1 MNPMVK
7 MVLTL
12 AIITALA
19 AAALAGAN
27 MATAD
32 KIKAEAEAKAARAVL
47 KIFPDCNNP
56 TKSDEK
62 SPTGETV
69 VVYRCPLDRVCFSFS
84 TSSDTTIS
92 RPYSG
97 RIRAMIGI
105 EKGKVAGVQI
115 VNQSETPG
123 LGAKIV
129 EKKFL
134 DQFRDKD
141 ANTVWK
147 VKKDD
152 PTGVIDGL
160 SGATISSRAVTT
172 MVHAALRFYTE
183 KLTTTPTVVK
193 PTEDLPSPGCGAAPS
208 RPLHASPG
216 CGATP
221 PSSPS
226 RGRVPHPNL
235 LTVPRPNVQRYHQHL
250 KRQMQMQQKQ
260 IRSFTGDGGGRPV
273 NPEPPAAGGQ

>member
-27 MATAD
+27 IATAD

-56 TKSDEK
+56 TKSEEK

-134 DQFRDKD
+134 DQFRGKD

-152 PTGVIDGL
+152 PTGAIDGL

-172 MVHAALRFYTE
+172 MVHAALRFYTA
-183 KLTTTPTVVK
+183 KLTPTPTVVK
-193 PTEDLPSPGCGAAPS
+193 PTEEDLSAPGCGAAPS
-208 RPLHASPG
+208 RSLNASPG

-226 RGRVPHPNL
+226 RGRVPNL
-235 LTVPRPNVQRYHQHL
+235 VTVPRPDVQRYYQHL
-250 KRQMQMQQKQ
+250 KRQMQTQHNQV
-260 IRSFTGDGGGRPV
+260 RSFAGERGGQPV